1 MLDNC
6 FSIICSQGMPEL
18 PSPLKP
24 MRRRSISLERFPG
37 PKEDL
42 YTAVNKPTRKKPL
55 SASTKGLKG
64 GAYTKLSDINVN
76 KPDQAQQ
83 SYSEVSLD
91 QRPELEPN
99 KRRESA
105 VDDDMWVTIK
115 WKQQQK
121 EQRRDLEQSVEEDP
135 EAVALSLLGGGGQ
148 QDAQAPPM
156 MDYTNLEDINSGQVF
171 VGEVKRADEDSNKIY
186 IEGITDINNDFSIE
200 THDYIN
206 HDTDENKAQQQEQ
219 QQSNGKASSKG
230 DTYSEIEDVE
240 EVVKFLDE
248 KKKQK
253 QNTLPA
259 VPDTNDYINTEPP
272 HSPTNLKV
280 KCYTAYDTYWKCV
293 QCSGVC
299 VWVHM
304 CGCTRMC
311 ACAACALWCACVCS
325 VVCVCMYVCVYLS
338 CYTVCMCVC
347 ICHVA
352 LLYYRTFLVEIITI
366 KKSLKIWLHNSIN
379 HIMMNTKRIMLVHQ
393 NHFSLYYVNA
403 SQAEA
408 DNSRILSRTHLVA
421 VVAVAIV
428 VVN

>member
-1 MLDNC
+1 
-6 FSIICSQGMPEL
+6 
-18 PSPLKP
+18 

-42 YTAVNKPTRKKPL
+42 YTAVNKPARKKPL
-55 SASTKGLKG
+55 SASTKALKG
-64 GAYTKLSDINVN
+64 GSYTKLSDINIIR
-76 KPDQAQQ
+76 PDQAQQ

-115 WKQQQK
+115 WKQQQE
-121 EQRRDLEQSVEEDP
+121 EQRRDLEQSVEDDP

-206 HDTDENKAQQQEQ
+206 HDTDENKAQQQQ
-219 QQSNGKASSKG
+219 QQQQKSDGKASYKG

-259 VPDTNDYINTEPP
+259 VPDTNNYINTEPP

-280 KCYTAYDTYWKCV
+280 KYYAAYDTY
-293 QCSGVC
+293 
-299 VWVHM
+299 
-304 CGCTRMC
+304 
-311 ACAACALWCACVCS
+311 
-325 VVCVCMYVCVYLS
+325 
-338 CYTVCMCVC
+338 
-347 ICHVA
+347 
-352 LLYYRTFLVEIITI
+352 
-366 KKSLKIWLHNSIN
+366 
-379 HIMMNTKRIMLVHQ
+379 
-393 NHFSLYYVNA
+393 
-403 SQAEA
+403 
-408 DNSRILSRTHLVA
+408 
-421 VVAVAIV
+421 
-428 VVN
+428 